1 MAIWRKV
8 ADLGVTVFSV
18 GGTQLFAAP
27 EFESILRELPDLK
40 LVMAY
45 LGHVGNAENDTS
57 PPHTDFKMMLG
68 LARYNNTFM
77 MVPGLGERCDRP
89 IPFRSLFPLEDVPP
103 LLEMA
108 LDAFGPRRLMW
119 ASNFPRVSIRDGYAN
134 AVRFLTEHPAFRSEG
149 DKEWVFGKTAMS
161 LYKFGES

>member
-8 ADLGVTVFSV
+8 AELGTTVFSV
-18 GGTQLFAAP
+18 GSTQVFAST
-27 EFESILRELPDLK
+27 EFESVLRELPDLK

-45 LGHVGNAENDTS
+45 LGHVGNPENDTS
-57 PPHTDFKMMLG
+57 PPHTDFKKMVG

-89 IPFRSLFPLEDVPP
+89 IPFRSLFPLENVPP

-108 LDAFGPRRLMW
+108 LDAFGPSRLMW

-134 AVRFLTEHPAFRSEG
+134 AVRFSMEHPAFRSEG
-149 DKEWVFGKTAMS
+149 DKKWVFGKTAMS
-161 LYKFGES
+161 LYKFGEG